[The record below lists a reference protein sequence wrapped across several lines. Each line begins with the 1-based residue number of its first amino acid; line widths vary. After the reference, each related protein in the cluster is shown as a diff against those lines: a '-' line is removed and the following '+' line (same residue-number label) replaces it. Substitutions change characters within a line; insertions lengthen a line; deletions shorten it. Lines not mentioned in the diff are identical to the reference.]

1 MLGPNHYFYHC
12 TAFSIG
18 IRGHRWKMN
27 VVLQWF
33 NPQHWMILQACSWLS
48 PKSGDAL
55 QIWALIWG
63 KISLLLEFVH
73 REQGWRAL
81 PLCMHTPG
89 ESCASACMVMA
100 LQSMSQA
107 PAVCAGC
114 CVPRIL
120 QSQSRTCRARAG
132 VDCCGDQ
139 NMVVMGQPRWH
150 WDGQSMSPGVAAC
163 SFCAIVFRAGFTIWP
178 VKSGDINREYGF

>member
-120 QSQSRTCRARAG
+120 QSQSRTWSWSRLLWWPKHGSDGTAQVTLRWPKHEPR
-132 VDCCGDQ
+132 CCCLLFLC
-139 NMVVMGQPRWH
+139 NCL
-150 WDGQSMSPGVAAC
+150 QSWLYYLAC
-163 SFCAIVFRAGFTIWP
+163 QER
-178 VKSGDINREYGF
+178 RY